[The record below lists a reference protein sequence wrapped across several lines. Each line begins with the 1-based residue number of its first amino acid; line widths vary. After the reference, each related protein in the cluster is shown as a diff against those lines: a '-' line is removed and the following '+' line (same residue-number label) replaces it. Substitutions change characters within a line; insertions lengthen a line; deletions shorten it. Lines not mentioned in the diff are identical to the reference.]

1 MKEGR
6 VINSMNGGSK
16 DTNGMISDSAY
27 LDRYLDYLA
36 VEKGLSPNTIEA
48 YSRDILSF
56 IDTLEEG
63 VTLLTAE
70 PEDILRF
77 IRLQRDKGLKP
88 RSYVRA
94 LVALRGIYR
103 FLLMEG
109 YTDTIPTSKIDLPRF
124 YKKLPDVLSVEDVEQ
139 ILNAPDTDTPKGL
152 RDKAMLELL
161 YATGLR
167 VSELLNTELENV
179 NFQLGYI
186 ITLGKGSKERIVP
199 IGEVALRW
207 LKDYMDNARDSFLK
221 GRQTKYL
228 FLNPSGRRLSRQ
240 GFFKIIRQYA
250 SKAGIRKRISPHTL
264 RHSFATHLLE
274 KGADLRAVQ
283 TMLGHSDIST
293 TQIYTHISRERL
305 KEIHKKF
312 HPRP

>member
-1 MKEGR
+1 MK
-6 VINSMNGGSK
+6 GGVT
-16 DTNGMISDSAY
+16 DTKGLMADSRY
-27 LDRYLDYLA
+27 LDMYLDYLA

-56 IDTLEEG
+56 MDTLKDG
-63 VTLLTAE
+63 TTLLTAE

-77 IRLQRDKGLKP
+77 IRLQRERGLKP

-94 LVALRGIYR
+94 MVALRGIYR

-109 YTDTIPTSKIDLPRF
+109 YVDTVPTSKIDIPRF
-124 YKKLPDVLSVEDVEQ
+124 YKKLPEVLSVEEVES
-139 ILNAPDTDTPKGL
+139 ILNAPDTNTPRGL

-167 VSELLNTELENV
+167 VSELLRTEIENV

-207 LKDYMDNARDSFLK
+207 LKDYMDNARDAFLK
-221 GRQTKYL
+221 GRQTSFL

-250 SKAGIRKRISPHTL
+250 SKAGIKKRISPHTL

-293 TQIYTHISRERL
+293 TQIYTHINRERL